1 MSESDAISTLITS
14 QATVGRRGQTA
25 VQNAVLLNRTAA
37 MQWSNATHLSDQM
50 RSKTR
55 DLLFAYDA
63 HVTLVY
69 LEVPAT
75 QLFQRN
81 AKRDTTLR
89 QKDLER
95 MLHRW
100 EAPLAWEAHEVRY
113 DVMAGEVSPR
123 RA

>member
-1 MSESDAISTLITS
+1 MRRKTL
-14 QATVGRRGQTA
+14 
-25 VQNAVLLNRTAA
+25 
-37 MQWSNATHLSDQM
+37 
-50 RSKTR
+50 
-55 DLLFAYDA
+55 DLLFAYGA

-100 EAPLAWEAHEVRY
+100 EAPLPWEAHEVRY
-113 DVMAGEVSPR
+113 EVSAGEVNAR